1 MTDEDKLKN
10 LRARISAAQQEEARA
25 SVARDN
31 AVKNREAAVADLEKH
46 FGVNTVEEAEALLVK
61 FKQEL
66 AAEIASAEDKL
77 AEIGA

>member
-31 AVKNREAAVADLEKH
+31 AVKNRELAVADLEKH
-46 FGVNTVEEAEALLVK
+46 FGIATLEEASQLLAK
-61 FKQEL
+61 FKKEL
-66 AAEIASAEDKL
+66 QDEITSAEDKL
-77 AEIGA
+77 SEIGA